1 MLSSNLDHKCPSR
14 LVWVARIRINPHT
27 NSYRL
32 KHDLWNPIAN
42 ELGIPWRACEAMHW
56 AMGEHEMARRA
67 NAVPFAIAAAHAEP
81 GEFGGGRVAQ
91 RDRMLESTRVFEGRD
106 LTTLSSPFSS
116 VNGNGITHAPATS
129 AALAYTPVTIPP
141 IKSEHTSFSAYDD
154 DEEEIEHED
163 EDEGPRVRRRRVGG
177 ETRLPGVAELDGE
190 IAAFLSK
197 EGGGGRIKQ
206 EDEGDSSRRGSM

>member
-1 MLSSNLDHKCPSR
+1 MIGMLPSYLDHKCPSR
-14 LVWVARIRINPHT
+14 LVWVARVRTDSYT

-116 VNGNGITHAPATS
+116 VNGNGITHAPAAP

-141 IKSEHTSFSAYDD
+141 IKSEHSFSAYDE

-163 EDEGPRVRRRRVGG
+163 EEEGPRVRRRRVGG

-190 IAAFLSK
+190 IAAFLGR
-197 EGGGGRIKQ
+197 GGEGRIKQ
-206 EDEGDSSRRGSM
+206 EDESESRRGSM

>member
-1 MLSSNLDHKCPSR
+1 
-14 LVWVARIRINPHT
+14 
-27 NSYRL
+27 
-32 KHDLWNPIAN
+32 
-42 ELGIPWRACEAMHW
+42 MHW

-129 AALAYTPVTIPP
+129 SALAYRTPVTIPP
-141 IKSEHTSFSAYDD
+141 IKSEHTYSVYDD
-154 DEEEIEHED
+154 DEEETEQED
-163 EDEGPRVRRRRVGG
+163 EDEGPRVRRRRVGGGGGGG

-190 IAAFLSK
+190 IAAFLGR
-197 EGGGGRIKQ
+197 GGEGRIKQ
-206 EDEGDSSRRGSM
+206 EEGEGGRSRTGSM

>member
-1 MLSSNLDHKCPSR
+1 MIGMLPSYLDHKCPSR
-14 LVWVARIRINPHT
+14 LVWVARVRTDSHT

-116 VNGNGITHAPATS
+116 VNGNGITHAPAAT
-129 AALAYTPVTIPP
+129 AALAYTPVSIPP
-141 IKSEHTSFSAYDD
+141 IKSEHSFSVYDE

-190 IAAFLSK
+190 IAAFLNR
-197 EGGGGRIKQ
+197 GGEGRIKQ
-206 EDEGDSSRRGSM
+206 EDESESRRGSM

>member
-1 MLSSNLDHKCPSR
+1 
-14 LVWVARIRINPHT
+14 
-27 NSYRL
+27 
-32 KHDLWNPIAN
+32 
-42 ELGIPWRACEAMHW
+42 
-56 AMGEHEMARRA
+56 MGEHEMARRA

-129 AALAYTPVTIPP
+129 SALAYSTPVTIPP
-141 IKSEHTSFSAYDD
+141 IKSEHSYSIYDED
-154 DEEEIEHED
+154 DEEIEQED
-163 EDEGPRVRRRRVGG
+163 EDEGPRVRRRRVGAG

-190 IAAFLSK
+190 IAAFLGR
-197 EGGGGRIKQ
+197 GGEGRIKQ
-206 EDEGDSSRRGSM
+206 EEGESGRSSRKGSM